1 MSYQLGSFRRWLGI
15 GTYVVCLLTSGLLPA
30 EVHWQRA
37 RVRCSVPGYR
47 YEADEP
53 STTVS
58 VRTKVF
64 QSEDFSRPPEKMG
77 DKIRSVKSKR
87 FLLNRDVVENQE
99 IKLSQVGLRIYED
112 GGIAASGTLTHT
124 GGADGSILRNCV
136 TVRLRAYAGPKDKSD
151 DGRDQIDGPILCEWS
166 QTVLIRRGEPVAI
179 QLPLPTQCMKRQ
191 IEQHFSE
198 IVQLELDLIVRNN
211 R

>member
-1 MSYQLGSFRRWLGI
+1 MSIQRGSLRRWLGI
-15 GTYVVCLLTSGLLPA
+15 GTYVACLLASGHLPA
-30 EVHWQRA
+30 EIHWQRA
-37 RVRCSVPGYR
+37 RVRCSVPGYW

-58 VRTKVF
+58 IRTKVF
-64 QSEDFSRPPEKMG
+64 QQDDFSRPPEKPG
-77 DKIRSVKSKR
+77 DKMRSVKSKR
-87 FLLNRDVVENQE
+87 FLLNRDVVENQA

-112 GGIAASGTLTHT
+112 GGIAASGTLAHT
-124 GGADGSILRNCV
+124 GGTDGSILRNCV
-136 TVRLRAYAGPKDKSD
+136 IVRLRAYGGPKDKTD

-166 QTVLIRRGEPVAI
+166 QNVLIRRGEPLAI
-179 QLPLPTQCMKRQ
+179 TLSVPNECMKRQ